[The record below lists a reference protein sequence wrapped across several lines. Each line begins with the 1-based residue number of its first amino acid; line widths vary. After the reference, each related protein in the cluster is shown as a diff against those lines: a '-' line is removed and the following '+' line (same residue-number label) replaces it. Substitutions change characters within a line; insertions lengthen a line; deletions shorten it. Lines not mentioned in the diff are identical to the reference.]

1 MFWELFY
8 DTLLC
13 SEEKRVIL
21 PSILYF
27 SIVAY
32 IVILMF
38 DWEAKIFCS
47 FFVPEVDE
55 RGIDMEILMHRVE
68 QLQRGIVLL
77 CP

>member
-13 SEEKRVIL
+13 REEKRGIL

-38 DWEAKIFCS
+38 DWEAKIFSS